1 MKRRVSQKYPG
12 IPCAKFLMEYHF
24 VIPGRPVPAPRMT
37 NKSKFVRPEAL
48 RYLEYKEKIGWFAQ
62 KSGVTKIDTDI
73 EVECRFFI
81 NGGREPDIDKLVK
94 AILDGL
100 NGIAWSDDSKVRRI
114 IAEKLGSKTE
124 YAEVMIREYQLQNR

>member
-1 MKRRVSQKYPG
+1 
-12 IPCAKFLMEYHF
+12 MEYHF

-100 NGIAWSDDSKVRRI
+100 NGIAWSDDSKVKRI